1 MSHDAI
7 PDVRGLR
14 PAIMTI
20 LGTVR
25 GGMTTSAVP
34 GRTGGSRVRVFG
46 SIDVAVR
53 VGLPA

>member
-53 VGLPA
+53 VELPA